1 MDIPNPARHRPTK
14 PSPSERFL
22 GAYPHTPPPITNLT
36 SAPDVGDEL
45 TEDDIL
51 WTNDF
56 AAESNHH
63 HQNSHHNNNN
73 NHSTPPS
80 SASSTPRRHHKG
92 FSHPESF
99 GILAALPD
107 RGDASSPSSRSHS
120 HFYRKA
126 SASSSSSSSP
136 SYAQMIPTIPKP
148 PPLQDHHHHRSF
160 SSSFK
165 YQSAPVNIP
174 VLMRKKYELEAVADE
189 EDDDGEMLPP
199 HEIVARS
206 SAHSPMVAYSVLEG
220 VGRTLKGRDLRRV
233 RNAVWRRT
241 GFLD

>member
-1 MDIPNPARHRPTK
+1 MDIPNPTRHRPNK

-22 GAYPHTPPPITNLT
+22 GAYCHAPPPTT
-36 SAPDVGDEL
+36 SNPNSSPDLADEL

-51 WTNDF
+51 WTTDF
-56 AAESNHH
+56 AVEPNHH
-63 HQNSHHNNNN
+63 HHHN

-92 FSHPESF
+92 FSQPESF

-107 RGDASSPSSRSHS
+107 RGDASSPNHRSHS
-120 HFYRKA
+120 HFFHKA
-126 SASSSSSSSP
+126 SASSP
-136 SYAQMIPTIPKP
+136 SYAQMIPSIPKP
-148 PPLQDHHHHRSF
+148 PPLQDHHHHRSSF

-189 EDDDGEMLPP
+189 EEDDGEMLPP

-206 SAHSPMVAYSVLEG
+206 SAHSPAVAYSVLEG